1 MDASK
6 QLLQVGLDDVG
17 IGSLSQDL
25 QEIVIPNEVETRE
38 DGPFLLS
45 VYMGGRGGI
54 QMKDIEGKLHRIQA
68 IPWLHVYDIMIT
80 SLTDL

>member
-17 IGSLSQDL
+17 VGSLSQDL

-38 DGPFLLS
+38 NGPFFLN
-45 VYMGGRGGI
+45 VGVCAWGGGGGGGGGGGAAAI
-54 QMKDIEGKLHRIQA
+54 QLI
-68 IPWLHVYDIMIT
+68 IT
-80 SLTDL
+80 CSCTCRYRR